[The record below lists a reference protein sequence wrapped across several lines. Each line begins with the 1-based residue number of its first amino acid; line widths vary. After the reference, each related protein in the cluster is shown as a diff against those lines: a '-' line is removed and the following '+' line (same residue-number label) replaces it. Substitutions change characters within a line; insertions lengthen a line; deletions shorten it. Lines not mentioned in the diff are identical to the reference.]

1 MGATSS
7 GASLLRGL
15 GLALSSSSSGQQDS
29 ITPAQW
35 NNHHVKTEDTSVAAG
50 LGLGLSSGGN
60 SGLTMGQSSLFG
72 TKPTT
77 LDFLGLGMGPGCPSG
92 FTALFNSM
100 GGGLEVAGAT
110 SYGGRTSPRE
120 TWEGPSDRK
129 PNASPALL

>member
-1 MGATSS
+1 M
-7 GASLLRGL
+7 
-15 GLALSSSSSGQQDS
+15 
-29 ITPAQW
+29 
-35 NNHHVKTEDTSVAAG
+35 AAG

-60 SGLTMGQSSLFG
+60 SGLTDPTMGHSSLFG

-110 SYGGRTSPRE
+110 SYVGRTSPRE